1 MRQDENVWDSRQQK
15 VEEVITPVEGRI
27 LNKSGVDINFRR
39 ILSVWPYVIIFGLLG
54 FILGFIYL
62 RYVSVVYSVSTSINI
77 EEKSEAGLGQKF
89 MVSNRDPF
97 NDKVAFFKSPTF
109 ASHLVDSLGLNYHA
123 VARGRVKNKD
133 FYGIIKWSVIGYDSA
148 LVRNSL
154 NVPDGLFFTITT
166 VKGGFNY
173 QYGAKKGRC
182 LWGEPFNLGGKYVL
196 INKLSEI
203 APETVIECYS
213 TNLLS
218 DAFAISS
225 QIKINSSAASSIIN
239 VSYSDVNSKRAIDIL
254 NKLIILYNN
263 VIERDKS
270 LSYSQA
276 IDFIDNRII
285 PLGRELDS
293 IETALANYKA
303 ERGFIGSTANGPQ
316 YMAKVA
322 ENENQLNQINLLKS
336 TISEVEQF
344 IENPFLKDENL
355 SLMGITDAVL
365 QGNAKAYQEA
375 RRERDRLAV
384 TQTPNNSGLI
394 LAEKQLKQIRDN
406 IDVQLVNY
414 KKQLALIEENYQKN
428 LEESDAMLR
437 ATPMQEKEL
446 LGKQRM
452 MNVKEDLFLSLL
464 KKKEEA
470 AIAKASVTVDT
481 KVLYPPVIMN
491 AMQTPS
497 RSKVLS
503 ITVLSGLL
511 LPFLFAI
518 MKELLNRKII
528 SKKQLQ
534 TMTNIPVV
542 AELEETD
549 RLPETPFVIEKKR
562 RSMFG
567 EQIRTL
573 RTNMNFYNLMEKPT
587 SYIVITSSVSG
598 EGKTFLSINIAKSYS
613 LQGKKVALLEFD
625 LRRPKISK
633 EFNVAADHLGLSNL
647 LIGKCEPQDVIF
659 HCIDEADEKLDLF
672 VSGPIPP
679 NPQELISGEYM
690 LKLKEYLDTH
700 YDVVVIDTPPYG
712 MVADAQILGKW
723 ADMTLVITRYQQT
736 VFEQIQDINDWYD
749 RKVFKNMALI
759 LNGVRNSGYFGN
771 KYGYYYYRRKYGY
784 GYYTYGY
791 TGGYYGSTYGN
802 YYGYDYYGRKSK
814 GKKRK
819 KGGKDAQLEFP
830 EPPPAPPGTG
840 EA

>member
-1 MRQDENVWDSRQQK
+1 MMQQDDNVWEPRQQR
-15 VEEVITPVEGRI
+15 VEDQAPQTEGRM

-54 FILGFIYL
+54 FIMGFIYL
-62 RYVSVVYSVSTSINI
+62 RYVNVVYSVSTSINI

-89 MVSNRDPF
+89 LGSQRDPF

-109 ASHLVDSLGLNYHA
+109 ASHLVDSLGLNYHS
-123 VARGRVKNKD
+123 VAKGRFKNKD
-133 FYGIIKWSVIGYDSA
+133 FYGIIKWAVIGYDSI
-148 LVRNSL
+148 LIQQGL
-154 NVPDGLFFTITT
+154 NVPDGLLFSITV

-173 QYGAKKGRC
+173 TYGNKKGRC
-182 LWGEPFNLGGKYVL
+182 LWGEPFNLNGKYIL
-196 INKLSEI
+196 IDRAGEI
-203 APETVIECYS
+203 AAETVIECYT
-213 TNLLS
+213 TNVLS
-218 DAFAISS
+218 DAFRISRE
-225 QIKINSSAASSIIN
+225 IKINSSPASSIIN
-239 VSYSDVNSKRAIDIL
+239 ISYSDVNSKRAIDIL

-263 VIERDKS
+263 VIEKDKS

-303 ERGFIGSTANGPQ
+303 ERGFIGTTANGPQ
-316 YMAKVA
+316 YMAKVR
-322 ENENQLNQINLLKS
+322 ENESQLNQINLLKS

-365 QGNAKAYQEA
+365 QGNARAYQEA

-406 IDVQLVNY
+406 IDIQLVNY
-414 KKQLALIEENYQKN
+414 KKQLALIENNYQRN
-428 LEESDAMLR
+428 LDEADAMLR

-491 AMQTPS
+491 AIQTPS

-503 ITVLSGLL
+503 VTVLTGLL

-534 TMTNIPVV
+534 SMTNIPVLS
-542 AELEETD
+542 ELEETD
-549 RLPETPFVIEKKR
+549 RFPETPFVIEKKR

-573 RTNMNFYNLMEKPT
+573 RTSLNFYNLLDKST

-633 EFNVAADHLGLSNL
+633 EFNVQAEHLGLSNL
-647 LIGKCEPQDVIF
+647 LIGKCEPQEAIF
-659 HCIDEADEKLDLF
+659 HCIDEPDEKLDLF

-690 LKLKEYLDTH
+690 IKLKNYLDTN

-723 ADMTLVITRYQQT
+723 ADVTLVVTRYQQT
-736 VFEQIQDINDWYD
+736 IFEQIQDINDWYE
-749 RKVFKNMALI
+749 RKVFKNMGII

-791 TGGYYGSTYGN
+791 YGGYYGSTYGN
-802 YYGYDYYGRKSK
+802 YYGYDYYGRKTK
-814 GKKRK
+814 GKKQKR
-819 KGGKDAQLEFP
+819 GKDQDPNEFSV
-830 EPPPAPPGTG
+830 PPPDGDQS
-840 EA
+840 